1 MVAHTLMVSGVV
13 VALIGLIGGS
23 SATPNTW
30 DCDSRGR
37 RTQPLTPAEESW
49 SAVTLVGLALFVV
62 GVMVWAFGG

>member
-37 RTQPLTPAEESW
+37 RHTATGLLRRNRGPLSH
-49 SAVTLVGLALFVV
+49 S
-62 GVMVWAFGG
+62 